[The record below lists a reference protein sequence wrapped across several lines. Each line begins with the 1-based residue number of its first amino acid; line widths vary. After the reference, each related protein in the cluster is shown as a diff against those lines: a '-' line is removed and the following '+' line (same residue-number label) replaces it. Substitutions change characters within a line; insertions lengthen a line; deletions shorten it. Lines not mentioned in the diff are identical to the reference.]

1 MTYEAIDWDYVSFKI
16 VKLLAPSSIPH
27 ITKFFNV
34 CFTHDIFPAY
44 WNFSK
49 IIPLPK
55 ISNPSDFSVYRP
67 LAILSCLSKA
77 FEVCMRVRM
86 VEYLMLNKLLDPLQ
100 SRFKDNHS
108 TTTALLK
115 VVDDLNRIADIKCG
129 SV

>member
-1 MTYEAIDWDYVSFKI
+1 
-16 VKLLAPSSIPH
+16 
-27 ITKFFNV
+27 
-34 CFTHDIFPAY
+34 
-44 WNFSK
+44 
-49 IIPLPK
+49 
-55 ISNPSDFSVYRP
+55 
-67 LAILSCLSKA
+67 
-77 FEVCMRVRM
+77 